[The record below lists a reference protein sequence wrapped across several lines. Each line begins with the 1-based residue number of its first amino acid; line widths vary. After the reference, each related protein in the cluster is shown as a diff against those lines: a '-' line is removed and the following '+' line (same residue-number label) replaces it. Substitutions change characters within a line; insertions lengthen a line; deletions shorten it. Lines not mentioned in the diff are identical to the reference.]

1 MRGQWRLDPA
11 LPLAPNAS
19 APLWEHRRY
28 LGCLVSGWEA
38 AGFHHAEGRAQ
49 PPNLIR
55 SGPNRLMHALVRFA
69 HIAAGNTFTTA
80 EIHPAVLEALGCA
93 PECYTLASLRYD
105 RSKLRAKG
113 LVAKLSNSRRYQLL
127 PQGYSICLVFLKLFE
142 RVYAPLTAGLL
153 NPVKSDARLASR
165 RRSQLDRLYQRVIDD
180 LDTLIQAVG
189 LKAAGLP
196 KQTRTKSTLRAR

>member
-1 MRGQWRLDPA
+1 MDVGDTGL
-11 LPLAPNAS
+11 
-19 APLWEHRRY
+19 
-28 LGCLVSGWEA
+28 A

-113 LVAKLSNSRRYQLL
+113 LVAKLPHSRRYQLL

-153 NPVKSDARLASR
+153 NPWHSIARGDPDPRGLCRKTRELLR
-165 RRSQLDRLYQRVIDD
+165 RRLPGRPRSNPGRRRFRQ
-180 LDTLIQAVG
+180 
-189 LKAAGLP
+189 KAFTAFVHC
-196 KQTRTKSTLRAR
+196 